1 MKSIQLLL
9 PLMALAVH
17 ALAVPASN
25 ETFSLKQPDGTSIEV
40 RNVGDEHFHVLET
53 ADGYILQ
60 EDELG
65 YYAYADETGESS
77 KIYARD
83 AKDRSASDIQF
94 LSKLKP
100 KAVYRKLRESAQKNE
115 ILAEYNVP
123 SYAPQERQFPPK
135 NNVIGELIGEFR
147 GIVILVQ
154 FKDVKFK
161 SPDPQKLYTDFMNKE
176 GFNEFSNHGSVRDY
190 FIKNSMG
197 KFVPTFDVYGPI
209 TLPETRA
216 FYVKNGNNNIYT
228 EARLAFKTAAEI
240 LSQQENIDF
249 SKYDKNGNSAFD
261 FPVFIFAGVGSHDS
275 RVKEAFWPH
284 KSLFSTNLQASIK
297 FGNNLYLN
305 DYVCAAEINGYAYNK
320 DSTTSTIQGIG
331 TVVHEIG
338 HSLGLPDLYNTSSI
352 RSSSIHLSSSSKPSN
367 SSSSSVIRKTPG
379 NWEVMDVG
387 VYNCLDNPS
396 QACSPP
402 MYSAFDRMSLGWL
415 TPTELE
421 EVGSVKLDKIDN
433 NVAYSI
439 TNPKNPDE
447 FFLLEYRSHKDWD
460 KAIPISG
467 MLIWHIDYVDSIW
480 LYRIVNNR
488 YEHLYVDIV
497 EADTAMNVRTDAFP
511 GLKNVTSFNKFIF
524 WNGDSMKIALYNIT
538 ESPDSE
544 YVTFTVDIDGRLSSA
559 AALSSSS
566 QTIES
571 SSSEQTV
578 FATHHPPARNVRVRA
593 RNGDIYIHAPQQG
606 EKTVRIFSPIGALLF
621 EKTMDG
627 TELVVEKVRELRNAN
642 VILSVTQGNKR
653 LFTEMIAQ
661 N

>member
-100 KAVYRKLRESAQKNE
+100 KAIYRKLRESAQKNE
-115 ILAEYNVP
+115 ILAEYKVP
-123 SYAPQERQFPPK
+123 AYAPQERQFPPK
-135 NNVIGELIGEFR
+135 NNAKGELIGEFR

-197 KFVPTFDVYGPI
+197 KFVPTYDVYGPI

-216 FYVKNGNNNIYT
+216 FYVKNGNNNIYIG
-228 EARLAFKTAAEI
+228 ARQAFKAAAEI
-240 LSQQENIDF
+240 LSQQKNIDF
-249 SKYDKNGNSAFD
+249 SKYDNNGNSVFD
-261 FPVFIFAGVGSHDS
+261 FSIFIYAGVGSHDS
-275 RVKEAFWPH
+275 PVKEAFWPH
-284 KSLFSTNLQASIK
+284 QSLFSTQLQAGVK

-305 DYVCAAEINGYAYNK
+305 EYVCAAEINGYAYTK

-331 TVVHEIG
+331 TLVHEIG
-338 HSLGLPDLYNTSSI
+338 HSLGLPDLYNSSTNVKSSI
-352 RSSSIHLSSSSKPSN
+352 SSSSSSKPSI
-367 SSSSSVIRKTPG
+367 SSSSSVIRKTLG
-379 NWEVMDVG
+379 KWEVMDIG
-387 VYNCLDNPS
+387 VYNCLENYF
-396 QACSPP
+396 QACTPP

-480 LYRIVNNR
+480 RYRIVNNK

-497 EADTAMNVRTDAFP
+497 EADTAMDVRTDAFP
-511 GLKNVTSFNKFIF
+511 GLKNVTNFDKFIF

-559 AALSSSS
+559 AGLSSSS
-566 QTIES
+566 QTVKS
-571 SSSEQTV
+571 SSSEHTTPI
-578 FATHHPPARNVRVRA
+578 AYKTPAQKVRVQA
-593 RNGDIYIHAPQQG
+593 HNGDIYIHAPQQG
-606 EKTVRIFSPIGALLF
+606 EKTVRIFSPIGTLLF

-627 TELVVEKVRELRNAN
+627 TELVIEKVRELRNAN

-653 LFTEMIAQ
+653 LFTGMIAQ

>member
-1 MKSIQLLL
+1 MKSIQMLL
-9 PLMALAVH
+9 PLMALTAH
-17 ALAVPASN
+17 AFAMPASN
-25 ETFSLKQPDGTSIEV
+25 ATFLLKQPDGTSIEV

-83 AKDRSASDIQF
+83 EKDRSASDIQF

-100 KAVYRKLRESAQKNE
+100 KAVYRKLRESAQEKE

-135 NNVIGELIGEFR
+135 NNTKGELIGEFR

-161 SPDPQKLYTDFMNKE
+161 SADPQKLYTDFMNKE

-197 KFVPTFDVYGPI
+197 KFVPTYDVYGPI

-216 FYVKNGNNNIYT
+216 FYVKNGNNNIYIG
-228 EARLAFKTAAEI
+228 ARQAFKAAAEI
-240 LSQQENIDF
+240 LSQQKNIDF
-249 SKYDKNGNSAFD
+249 SKYDNNGNSVFD
-261 FPVFIFAGVGSHDS
+261 FSIFIYAGVGSHDS
-275 RVKEAFWPH
+275 PVKEAFWPH
-284 KSLFSTNLQASIK
+284 QSLFSTQLQAGVK

-305 DYVCAAEINGYAYNK
+305 EYVCAAEINGYAYTK

-331 TVVHEIG
+331 TLVHEIG
-338 HSLGLPDLYNTSSI
+338 HSLGLPDLYNSSTNVKSSI
-352 RSSSIHLSSSSKPSN
+352 SSSSSSKPSI
-367 SSSSSVIRKTPG
+367 SSSSSVIRKTLG
-379 NWEVMDVG
+379 KWEVMDIG
-387 VYNCLDNPS
+387 VYNCLENYF
-396 QACSPP
+396 QACTPP

-460 KAIPISG
+460 EATPISG
-467 MLIWHIDYVDSIW
+467 MLIWHIDYLDSIW
-480 LYRIVNNR
+480 RFRIINNK

-497 EADTAMNVRTDAFP
+497 EADTAMDTRTDAFP
-511 GLKNVTSFNKFIF
+511 GLKNVTNFNKFIF

-566 QTIES
+566 QTTES

-578 FATHHPPARNVRVRA
+578 FATHHTPARNVRIRA

-606 EKTVRIFSPIGALLF
+606 EKTVRIFSPIGTLLF
-621 EKTMDG
+621 EKTMDN
-627 TELVVEKVRELRNAN
+627 TELVVENVRELRNAN

-653 LFTEMIAQ
+653 LFTGMIAQ